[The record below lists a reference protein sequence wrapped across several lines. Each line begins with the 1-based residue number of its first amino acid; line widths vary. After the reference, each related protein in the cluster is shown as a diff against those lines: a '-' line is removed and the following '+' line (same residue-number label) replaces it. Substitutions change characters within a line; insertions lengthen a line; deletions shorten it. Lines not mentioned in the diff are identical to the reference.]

1 MKSCVCLLS
10 AVDSYLHESSKQ
22 EIADEVLCVL
32 AISSRYS
39 YLQES
44 SKQEIADEVLC
55 VLAIS
60 SRMLS
65 TGKK

>member
-10 AVDSYLHESSKQ
+10 TVD
-22 EIADEVLCVL
+22 
-32 AISSRYS
+32 S

-44 SKQEIADEVLC
+44 SKQGIADEVLS

-60 SRMLS
+60 SR
-65 TGKK
+65 